1 MSEQEILSKILQR
14 LVRVETK
21 IDGLASV
28 ERKVDETDDIAKD
41 ALASTKSAHRRL
53 DKVDKVINWTATT
66 IIGAVIIALLS
77 LIFMTN

>member
-28 ERKVDETDDIAKD
+28 ERKVEETDDVARE

-53 DKVDKVINWTATT
+53 DKIDKVINWTATT

-77 LIFMTN
+77 LIFITQ

>member
-1 MSEQEILSKILQR
+1 MNENEILSKILQK

-28 ERKVDETDDIAKD
+28 ERKIEETDDIARD

-66 IIGAVIIALLS
+66 IIGAVILALFS
-77 LIFMTN
+77 VIFITN